1 MLVVKLGGA
10 AGIESDHLCEDV
22 ASQWRDGEHIVCVH
36 GGSDE
41 TSRLAEKLGHPPRF
55 VTSVSG
61 HTSRL
66 TDRQTL
72 EIFLMA
78 TSLINR
84 KLVEAFQS
92 RGINAI
98 GLSGL
103 DGRLISAR
111 RKEAIR
117 ILDQGRQRVIR
128 DDWTGTP
135 ETVNTS
141 LLSMLL
147 NSGYLPVIAP
157 VAISSAGEA
166 LNVDADRLAALVAGA
181 LNAQTLVLLTNV
193 PGVLRSFPDES
204 TLIRRLSKSE
214 LDASDQFAA
223 GRMRKKL
230 LGASEALFSGVETVV
245 IGDAR
250 RPHPLSAALAGEG
263 TVIQ

>member
-1 MLVVKLGGA
+1 MLVVKIGGA
-10 AGIESDHLCEDV
+10 AGIESDHLCEDI
-22 ASQWRDGEHIVCVH
+22 ANRWRDGEHIVCVH

-41 TSRLAEKLGHPPRF
+41 TNHLAEKLGHPPRF

-78 TSLINR
+78 TALINR

-103 DGRLISAR
+103 DGRLITAR

-135 ETVNTS
+135 ESVNTS

-157 VAISSAGEA
+157 VAISSVSEA

-204 TLIRRLSKSE
+204 TLIRRLSRNE
-214 LDASDQFAA
+214 LGASDQFAA

-230 LGASEALFSGVETVV
+230 LGASEALFSGVKTVV

-250 RPHPLSAALAGEG
+250 QPHPLSAALAGEG